1 MANYVFV
8 DRDRTRKLYA
18 NDNNIMAYKSVRC
31 YCKNEKCDARMFVY
45 DPEHPNRACFKAS
58 GKPPHCG
65 ACGYESKGFRI
76 TEYKEEKFVF
86 PDTLYPLLKDVEKK
100 ESKKAKH
107 GGISRIGGI
116 EEKTLSGLKEVYYM
130 LQSYDISDKY
140 NGYRISDLIADERT
154 YRYYKGG
161 IEGYKI
167 VECNAYRYK
176 KETLTMYM
184 NYPVFPNVKG
194 HLILEFCNEELLKK
208 MIPRMV
214 GKKHDGLVVVFG
226 KWRHDEKFS
235 YVRIDSE
242 NQISVIKKES

>member
-1 MANYVFV
+1 MANYVFT

-45 DPEHPNRACFKAS
+45 DPEHPNRAYFKAS

-116 EEKTLSGLKEVYYM
+116 E
-130 LQSYDISDKY
+130 
-140 NGYRISDLIADERT
+140 
-154 YRYYKGG
+154 
-161 IEGYKI
+161 GYKI

-176 KETLTMYM
+176 KENLTMYM
-184 NYPVFPNVKG
+184 NYPGFPNVKG
-194 HLILEFCNEELLKK
+194 HLILEFCNAELLKK

>member
-1 MANYVFV
+1 MANYVFT

-18 NDNNIMAYKSVRC
+18 NDNIIMAYKSVRC

-45 DPEHPNRACFKAS
+45 DPEHPNRAYFKAS

-116 EEKTLSGLKEVYYM
+116 E
-130 LQSYDISDKY
+130 
-140 NGYRISDLIADERT
+140 
-154 YRYYKGG
+154 
-161 IEGYKI
+161 GYKI

-176 KETLTMYM
+176 KENLTMYM